1 MNLDENIKTTRFSS
15 DVSMLSR
22 SRSESLSLIITK
34 AILEGHWLPGDRIN
48 DQELSDETKISRI
61 SVREALSFLVERGIV
76 EKVHWKGYFV
86 RKLSIK
92 EIESII
98 EVRVALEELAIK
110 KMLSIKEP
118 RVFEKMKEAIDI
130 SEKLIDTSSY
140 QDYMDAD
147 IKFHELIYEASGN
160 VWIKNIIDDLRL
172 HINIL
177 RNLSMQESFTNS
189 ARISIDDHRR
199 LLDQFIK
206 GNEKKALEIL
216 YDHFNKHLQNIKK
229 TYNSKNNKELTEQL

>member
-1 MNLDENIKTTRFSS
+1 MSIDEKIKATQLSS
-15 DVSMLSR
+15 DISMLSR
-22 SRSESLSLIITK
+22 SRSESLSVIITK

-86 RKLSIK
+86 RKLSLK
-92 EIESII
+92 EIASII
-98 EVRVALEELAIK
+98 EVRIALEELAIK
-110 KMLSIKEP
+110 KMFSLKEP
-118 RVFEKMKEAIDI
+118 RVFEEMKKAIDI
-130 SEKLIDTSSY
+130 SEKLIDSSSY

-172 HINIL
+172 NINIL
-177 RNLSMQESFTNS
+177 RNLSMQESFTDS

-199 LLDQFIK
+199 MLNQFIK
-206 GNEKKALEIL
+206 GDEKKALEIL

-229 TYNSKNNKELTEQL
+229 TYNSIYNNKLDE

>member
-1 MNLDENIKTTRFSS
+1 MSMDERIKATQLSS
-15 DVSMLSR
+15 DISMLSR
-22 SRSESLSLIITK
+22 SRSESLSVIITK

-86 RKLSIK
+86 RKLSLK

-98 EVRVALEELAIK
+98 EVRIALEELAIK
-110 KMLSIKEP
+110 KMLSLKEP
-118 RVFEKMKEAIDI
+118 RVFEEMKNSIDI
-130 SEKLIDTSSY
+130 SEKLIDSSSY

-172 HINIL
+172 NINIL
-177 RNLSMQESFTNS
+177 RNLSMQESFTES

-199 LLDQFIK
+199 MLNQFIN
-206 GNEKKALEIL
+206 GNEKEALEIL

-229 TYNSKNNKELTEQL
+229 TYNSIYNNKLGE